1 MNPAR
6 RRNCPLNEQAVGWAL
21 HALEPDE
28 EMEVLLHLPRCPS
41 CQVAVLEAER
51 ILAALG
57 ASVEQVEPPATLRD
71 ALLAG
76 AAETPQHSPM
86 LRPRT
91 SPETDLQSL
100 PEGPGTTRR
109 HRRTL
114 DGDTPPPR
122 VTAPGNRPSWFSRR
136 GRRLVAASLA
146 LVGVLTAGGLTV
158 RATELAET
166 AQTQAQ
172 TLAEIVTQLD
182 EPGTTRATLAA
193 ADGAALAAVVV
204 HDGRRTLVTAGLAP
218 NAGERDTYV
227 VWGTGNGAPRP
238 IATFDVGGQGTDVR
252 NVGSASTAD
261 GFSGYAISLE
271 PGRTAPASPT
281 TVVASGQ
288 VET

>member
-1 MNPAR
+1 MNPSR
-6 RRNCPLNEQAVGWAL
+6 QRNCPLNEQAVGWAL
-21 HALEPDE
+21 HALEPEE
-28 EMEVLLHLPRCPS
+28 EMEVLLHIPQCPS

-57 ASVEQVEPPATLRD
+57 ASVEQIEPPATLRD

-76 AAETPQHSPM
+76 AAETSQRSPM
-86 LRPRT
+86 LPPRA
-91 SPETDLQSL
+91 SPEAGLQPL
-100 PEGPGTTRR
+100 PEGPGASRA
-109 HRRTL
+109 L
-114 DGDTPPPR
+114 DNDNPPAR
-122 VTAPGNRPSWFSRR
+122 VTAPDKRPTWFSRR

-146 LVGVLTAGGLTV
+146 LVGVLTAGGLAI

-182 EPGTTRATLAA
+182 EPGTTHATLTA

-218 NAGERDTYV
+218 NASERDTYV
-227 VWGTGNGAPRP
+227 VWGTGNGAPRS
-238 IATFDVGGQGTDVR
+238 IATFDVDGQGTDVR
-252 NVGSASTAD
+252 NVGSASKAD
-261 GFSGYAISLE
+261 GYSGYAISLE

-281 TVVASGQ
+281 MVVAIGQ
-288 VET
+288 VEA

>member
-1 MNPAR
+1 MNPSR
-6 RRNCPLNEQAVGWAL
+6 RRDCPLNEQAVGWAL

-41 CQVAVLEAER
+41 CQVAVLDAER

-57 ASVEQVEPPATLRD
+57 ASVEQIEPPATLRD

-76 AAETPQHSPM
+76 AADTPQHSPM

-91 SPETDLQSL
+91 SPEPDRQPL
-100 PEGPGTTRR
+100 PEVSGTSRR
-109 HRRTL
+109 RRGL
-114 DGDTPPPR
+114 DGDDPPPR
-122 VTAPGNRPSWFSRR
+122 VVAPGKRSAWFSRR

-146 LVGVLTAGGLTV
+146 LVGVLTAGGLAI
-158 RATELAET
+158 RATGPAET

-182 EPGTTRATLAA
+182 EPGTTHATLAA

-218 NAGERDTYV
+218 NASERDTYV

-238 IATFDVGGQGTDVR
+238 IATFDVDGLGTDVR
-252 NVGSASTAD
+252 TVGAASEAD

-281 TVVASGQ
+281 TVVASGL
-288 VET
+288 VEA

>member
-6 RRNCPLNEQAVGWAL
+6 RRNCSLNEQAVGWAL

-28 EMEVLLHLPRCPS
+28 EMEVLLHLPRCPF
-41 CQVAVLEAER
+41 CQTAVLEAER

-57 ASVEQVEPPATLRD
+57 ASVEQIEPPTTLRD

-76 AAETPQHSPM
+76 AAETSQHPPM

-91 SPETDLQSL
+91 SPGGHQSL
-100 PEGPGTTRR
+100 PEVPATSRR
-109 HRRTL
+109 HRRAL
-114 DGDTPPPR
+114 DGDNSSPR
-122 VTAPGNRPSWFSRR
+122 VPAADDRPSWFSRR
-136 GRRLVAASLA
+136 GRRLFAASLA
-146 LVGVLTAGGLTV
+146 LVGVLTAGGLAI

-172 TLAEIVTQLD
+172 TLAEIVTQFD
-182 EPGTTRATLAA
+182 EPGTTHATLAA

-218 NAGERDTYV
+218 NASERETYV
-227 VWGTGNGAPRP
+227 VWGTGNGAPLP
-238 IATFDVGGQGTDVR
+238 IATFDVGGAGTDVR
-252 NVGSASTAD
+252 NVGSASQAD
-261 GFSGYAISLE
+261 EFAGYAISLE

-288 VET
+288 VEA